1 MGFRLPISR
10 LVPLTIIA
18 ADNYASR
25 LSQRVS
31 AARLVLAGQWLER
44 LKTLLTVE
52 PNDVFP
58 SDQLLD
64 HIPVLIDEL
73 AGYLRAHADEEIAAN
88 AAVIDKARELGALR
102 HQQRASVHQLLRE
115 YEILGEI
122 LEAFLVDETELL
134 GLQPTSTE
142 VFDVLRRLSRSI
154 ATLMRTT
161 VDTFIS
167 EYMATIQDQNDRIKA
182 FHRAASH
189 ELRSPIGTILFA
201 AGVLEKDHARLAQ
214 DEGRLVKVATS
225 VRTSAERLVWLV
237 ENLQRIS
244 RLSEPLDGP
253 SRQLV
258 PIETVAAEV
267 GRQLEEMAA
276 ARGVA
281 IRVIP
286 GLPTIVVD
294 PARLELVLLNL
305 VSNAIKYSDPGRDES
320 FVEIAPGPPQLH
332 PTLCTVVVRDN
343 GLGISEADQV
353 AVFDRFFRAHAHL
366 DEELG
371 ISGTGLGLA
380 IVSDCTEAL
389 GGSIRCE
396 SQPGHGTTFFI
407 TLPAVDPGID

>member
-1 MGFRLPISR
+1 M
-10 LVPLTIIA
+10 TTTTA
-18 ADNYASR
+18 ENYATV
-25 LSQRVS
+25 LSQRV
-31 AARLVLAGQWLER
+31 AAERLVLAGQWLER
-44 LKTLLTVE
+44 LKGLLTVE

-64 HIPVLIDEL
+64 HIPVLIAEI
-73 AGYLRAHADEEIAAN
+73 AAYLRAHADEEIAAN

-102 HQQRASVHQLLRE
+102 HTQKASVHQLLRE

-122 LEAFLVDETELL
+122 LETFLVDETALL
-134 GLQPTSTE
+134 GLRPTSGE
-142 VFDVLRRLSRSI
+142 VFDVLRRLTRSI

-201 AGVLEKDHARLAQ
+201 AGILDKDHARLSQ
-214 DEGRLVKVATS
+214 DEGRLAKIATS
-225 VRTSAERLVWLV
+225 VRTSAERLLWLV

-244 RLSEPLDGP
+244 RLSEPFDGP

-258 PIETVAAEV
+258 DVESIAAEV
-267 GRQLEEMAA
+267 QRQLEEMAA

-281 IRVIP
+281 IRILP

-294 PARLELVLLNL
+294 SARLELVLLNL
-305 VSNAIKYSDPGRDES
+305 VSNAIKYSDSSRPEP
-320 FVEIAPGPPQLH
+320 FVEIAPGPPQIH
-332 PTLCTVVVRDN
+332 PSLCTIVVRDN
-343 GLGISEADQV
+343 GLGIAEADQG
-353 AVFDRFFRAHAHL
+353 AVFERFFRAHAHL
-366 DEELG
+366 DEQLG
-371 ISGTGLGLA
+371 VSGTGLGLA

-396 SQPGHGTTFFI
+396 SAAGQGTTFYI
-407 TLPAVDPGID
+407 TLPAANTVEG

>member
-1 MGFRLPISR
+1 M
-10 LVPLTIIA
+10 TIIA
-18 ADNYASR
+18 ADNYATI
-25 LSQRVS
+25 LSQRVG
-31 AARLVLAGQWLER
+31 AERLVLAGQWLER
-44 LKTLLTVE
+44 LKELLTVDA
-52 PNDVFP
+52 NDVFP

-64 HIPVLIDEL
+64 HIPILISEI
-73 AGYLRAHADEEIAAN
+73 AGYLSAHADEEIAAN

-102 HQQRASVHQLLRE
+102 HEQRASVHQLLRE

-122 LEAFLVDETELL
+122 LEAFLVDETAQL
-134 GLQPTSTE
+134 GLQPTSIE
-142 VFDVLRRLSRSI
+142 VFDLLRRLTRSI

-201 AGVLEKDHARLAQ
+201 AGVLEKDSARLAQ
-214 DEGRLVKVATS
+214 DEGRLTRIASS

-237 ENLQRIS
+237 ENLQRMS

-253 SRQLV
+253 SRQLIEV
-258 PIETVAAEV
+258 ETVAAEV

-281 IRVIP
+281 IRIMP

-294 PARLELVLLNL
+294 SARLELVLLNL
-305 VSNAIKYSDPGRDES
+305 VSNAIKYSDSSQPES
-320 FVEIAPGPPQLH
+320 FVEIAPGPPQIHL
-332 PTLCTVVVRDN
+332 TLCTIVVRDN
-343 GLGISEADQV
+343 GLGIPEADQG

-366 DEELG
+366 DAELG
-371 ISGTGLGLA
+371 VTGTGLGLA
-380 IVSDCTEAL
+380 IVSECTEAL

-396 SQPGHGTTFFI
+396 SSAGHGTTFFI
-407 TLPAVDPGID
+407 TLPAATTAEE